1 MKMSVQEIC
10 HKARLA
16 SYELAVADSFVKN
29 KILTTIATNLI
40 AYKDKILEANSLD
53 IAEADYLGKAMQ
65 DRLRLDD
72 KRIFAMAEGV
82 RQVARLVDPVG
93 DVIKTWT
100 RPNGL
105 EISKVRAPLGVI
117 GVIYEARPN
126 VTIDVA
132 SLTIKSGNCVVL
144 RGGKEAINS
153 NRALYEIIKQSIS
166 ECGFNADIVGFI
178 DDTSRE
184 GSMQLL
190 TQSDNVDVII
200 PRGGDG
206 LKKFVLQNSTIP
218 VIASAGGNCHIFV
231 DKSADFEMAK
241 DVIYNAKMQRPSVCN
256 ALEQLL
262 VHKDIAK
269 DFVPM
274 IVSALQDGGAKIVGC
289 PVVCSLADGVVPATE
304 EDYKKEHLD
313 YELTIRVVDD
323 IDMAIDIINA
333 KNTKHSDGI
342 MSFDQANIDKF
353 TKKVDSGC
361 VYVNASTRFTDGFE
375 FGFGAEIGISTQKL
389 HARGPLGLEQLC
401 SEKYVIRGIGQT
413 RQ

>member
-1 MKMSVQEIC
+1 MKTSVQEIC
-10 HKARLA
+10 RKARLS
-16 SYELAVADSFVKN
+16 SYDLAVADSFVKN
-29 KILTTIATNLI
+29 KILVKIASNLI
-40 AYKDKILEANSLD
+40 EYKDKILEANSLD
-53 IAEADYLGKAMQ
+53 LAQADYLGKAMQ
-65 DRLRLDD
+65 DRLRLDE
-72 KRIFAMAEGV
+72 KRILGMAEGV
-82 RQVARLVDPVG
+82 KQVASLADPVG
-93 DVIKTWT
+93 DIIKTWT

-105 EISKVRAPLGVI
+105 EIAKVRAPLGVI

-153 NRALYEIIKQSIS
+153 NRALYEIIRQSIS
-166 ECGFNADIVGFI
+166 ECDFNENIVGFV
-178 DDTSRE
+178 DDTTRD

-200 PRGGDG
+200 PRGGNG
-206 LKKFVLQNSTIP
+206 LKQFVLQNSTIP

-231 DKSADFEMAK
+231 DKSADLEMAK
-241 DVIYNAKMQRPSVCN
+241 SVVYNAKMQRPSVCN

-262 VHKDIAK
+262 VHKDVANE
-269 DFVPM
+269 FVPV
-274 IVSALQDGGAKIVGC
+274 IVKALQDGGARVVGC
-289 PVVCSLADGVVPATE
+289 PIVCSLADGVIIASD
-304 EDYKKEHLD
+304 EDYTKEHLD

-323 IDMAIDIINA
+323 VDMAIDIINA
-333 KNTKHSDGI
+333 NNTKHSDGI
-342 MSFDQANIDKF
+342 MSFDQVNIDKF

-401 SEKYVIRGIGQT
+401 SEKYIIRGKGQI

>member
-1 MKMSVQEIC
+1 MKISVQEIC
-10 HKARLA
+10 QKARLA

-29 KILTTIATNLI
+29 KILTTIAANLVQ
-40 AYKDKILEANSLD
+40 YKDKILDANTLD

-65 DRLRLDD
+65 DRLRLDE
-72 KRIFAMAEGV
+72 KRILAMAEGV
-82 RQVARLVDPVG
+82 RQVAGLVDTVG

-105 EISKVRAPLGVI
+105 EIAKVRAPLGVI

-166 ECGFNADIVGFI
+166 ECDFNPDIVGFI

-190 TQSDNVDVII
+190 TQADNVDVII

-241 DVIYNAKMQRPSVCN
+241 EVIYNAKMQRPSVCN

-269 DFVPM
+269 DFVSM
-274 IVSALQDGGAKIVGC
+274 IVTALQEGGAKIVGC
-289 PVVCSLADGVVPATE
+289 PVVCSLAEGVVPATE

-333 KNTKHSDGI
+333 NNTKHSDGI

-401 SEKYVIRGIGQT
+401 SEKYIIRGTGQT